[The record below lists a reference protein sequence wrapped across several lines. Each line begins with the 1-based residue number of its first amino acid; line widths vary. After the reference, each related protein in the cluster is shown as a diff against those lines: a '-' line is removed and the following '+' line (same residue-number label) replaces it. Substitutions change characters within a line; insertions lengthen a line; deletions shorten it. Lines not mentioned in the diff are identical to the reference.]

1 MEYKFVIN
9 DFEGPLDLLLHLI
22 KEANISIYD
31 INIEE
36 ITTQYLAFINSMEK
50 LELDIASEYIT
61 MAAELME
68 IKSRYLLPRTEVDEE
83 DDYEEDPRDNLIKR
97 LVEYSNYKEIT
108 NQFRALA
115 ATQKDLYSK
124 EPSSLKEFM
133 IEDIMEHSE
142 DGIDLLMQALSRF
155 LERKDIEKP
164 LNTTVTHKEYSV
176 LERSQEIKSLLKVHK
191 KINFFDLFTVPNKE
205 YIIVTF
211 LAILDLARKKSLI
224 IKQDNNF
231 TDILLLSGGERE

>member
-31 INIEE
+31 INIDE
-36 ITTQYLAFINSMEK
+36 ITTQYLNFINSMEK

-68 IKSRYLLPRTEVDEE
+68 IKSRNLLPQIETNEE
-83 DDYEEDPRDNLIKR
+83 DNYEEDPRDSLIKR
-97 LVEYSNYKEIT
+97 LVEYSNYKELT
-108 NQFRALA
+108 NELRSLSI
-115 ATQKDLYSK
+115 TQKDLYSK

-133 IEDIMEHSE
+133 IEDIMEHSD

-155 LERKDIEKP
+155 LERKDTEKP
-164 LNTTVTHKEYSV
+164 LNTTITHKEYSV
-176 LERSQEIKSLLKVHK
+176 IERSQEIKDLLKINK
-191 KINFFDLFTVPNKE
+191 KINFVDLFTISTKE

-231 TDILLLSGGERE
+231 KDILLLSGGESE